1 MKKPVNIAALT
12 LTLGTLMILV
22 IVGTFVWMNETAI
35 TTPTPPTAPT
45 LVAKTPAPEP
55 PPPIEGAAVLPS
67 FHEPAAS
74 PESRESPTG
83 TERRIS
89 RLEQRIDALEART
102 YNLAS
107 RLGLYRAQLET
118 QEAGESTTRAAT
130 SRTVV
135 GDDLKELNRNVIR
148 LTTMVT
154 MLVDQ
159 NRAEAETKTE
169 APTTDDT
176 DHHDR

>member
-1 MKKPVNIAALT
+1 MSTTSGEEGLGFALFT
-12 LTLGTLMILV
+12 LTSGMLMVIL
-22 IVGTFVWMNETAI
+22 IVGTFVWINETAI
-35 TTPTPPTAPT
+35 TTPTPPTATT

-55 PPPIEGAAVLPS
+55 PPPVEGTAVLPS
-67 FHEPAAS
+67 FHEPAAW

-83 TERRIS
+83 TERR
-89 RLEQRIDALEART
+89 
-102 YNLAS
+102 
-107 RLGLYRAQLET
+107 
-118 QEAGESTTRAAT
+118 AAT

-135 GDDLKELNRNVIR
+135 GDDLEELNRNVIR

-154 MLVDQ
+154 ILVEQ
-159 NRAEAETKTE
+159 NRPEAETRTE